1 MIARNRFDCAKTRLA
16 AAISEPDKT
25 ELIDSIV
32 EGGSFSGMQTFDQ
45 HLLQL
50 VLDGTVSI
58 SAAKLTSSNT
68 HDFTVMLKRAGIDPQ
83 LVDLDETG

>member
-1 MIARNRFDCAKTRLA
+1 MEIAVMTPRLA

-25 ELIDSIV
+25 ELIDTIV
-32 EGGSFSGMQTFDQ
+32 ESGSFSGMQTFDQ

-68 HDFTVMLKRAGIDPQ
+68 HDFTVMLKRAGVDPQ